1 MHSMTMDISAPLY
14 MDEVIRPNRSL
25 SRRGLWIVLGV
36 LLAFNLA
43 VGALMLMIGAYP
55 VPIFLGLDMLGIVI
69 AFHIN
74 TRRALWGER
83 VRVDA
88 DRIVVSHEGG
98 PRQREVWA
106 SPTAFTRISFEG
118 ERERAPR
125 LALHVS
131 GKSTFIAMALGMEDR
146 ARFAE
151 ALRRAISD
159 ARGERHR

>member
-1 MHSMTMDISAPLY
+1 MRSMTDQSAPLY
-14 MDEVIRPNRSL
+14 MDQVIRPNRSL
-25 SRRGLWIVLGV
+25 SRQGLWIVLGV

-43 VGALMLMIGAYP
+43 VGLLMVIIGAYP

-69 AFHIN
+69 AFRVN
-74 TRRALWGER
+74 NRRALWGER

-98 PRQREVWA
+98 PRREVWT

-118 ERERAPR
+118 ERERSPE

-131 GKSTFIAMALGMEDR
+131 GKSTTIAMALGMEDR

-159 ARGERHR
+159 ARGERHS